1 MVIAAENGEK
11 VMVAVFVALMFVGLV
26 LVDLL
31 VEKARVRRLAL
42 NLAAQRALPRRVPFS
57 PRGLEH
63 WPPLPEGA
71 YLTEGHTWLLPQEE
85 GVFRAGADPLIA
97 HALGAVGRV
106 AAPKVGQE
114 LLEGAPL
121 FQLEREGRALTV
133 PSPVTGRV
141 TAVNSELQDQPELVV
156 RDPYGEGWVC
166 NVLPMRILEDK
177 PVMRAGAK
185 ALAWLERE
193 AARFSEFLWM
203 RLPSEIDLG
212 ATIQDGGTPAPGV
225 LVDFDASTWDAF
237 EREFLMR
244 HG

>member
-1 MVIAAENGEK
+1 
-11 VMVAVFVALMFVGLV
+11 MVAIFVALMFVSLV

-31 VEKARVRRLAL
+31 VEKAHARRLTL
-42 NLAAQRALPRRVPFS
+42 TLAAQRALPRRVPFD
-57 PRGLEH
+57 PRALEH

-71 YLTEGHTWLLPQEE
+71 YLTEGHTWLLPQKQ
-85 GVFRAGADPLIA
+85 GAFRAGVDPLIA
-97 HALGAVGRV
+97 SALGAVVRV
-106 AAPKVGQE
+106 APPRVGQE

-121 FQLEREGRALTV
+121 FQLEREGRVLTV

-141 TAVNSELQDQPELVV
+141 TAVNGELQDQPELVV

-185 ALAWLERE
+185 ALAWLQRE
-193 AARFSEFLWM
+193 ADRFSEFLWM
-203 RLPSEIDLG
+203 RFPSEIDLG

-225 LVDFDASTWDAF
+225 LSDFDASAWDAF
-237 EREFLMR
+237 EREFLR
-244 HG
+244 RG

>member
-1 MVIAAENGEK
+1 
-11 VMVAVFVALMFVGLV
+11 MVAVFVALMFVSLV

-31 VEKARVRRLAL
+31 VEKAHARRLAL
-42 NLAAQRALPRRVPFS
+42 SLAPQRVLPRRAPS
-57 PRGLEH
+57 NPRGLEH

-85 GVFRAGADPLIA
+85 GVFRAGVDSLIA
-97 HALGAVGRV
+97 SALGAVGGV
-106 AAPKVGQE
+106 APPKVGQE

-121 FQLEREGRALTV
+121 FQLEREGRVLTV

-141 TAVNSELQDQPELVV
+141 ISVNGELQNQPELVV

-166 NVLPMRILEDK
+166 SVLPMRILEDK

-193 AARFSEFLWM
+193 ANRFSEFLWM
-203 RLPSEIDLG
+203 RFPSEVDLG

-225 LVDFDASTWDAF
+225 LTDFDASAWDAF
-237 EREFLMR
+237 EREFLLR
-244 HG
+244 PG